1 MDARLIFVVSISPPL
16 IYSPH
21 RLSHACLRL
30 RAAYRHAFLA
40 ARFPRFIG
48 EARP

>member
-1 MDARLIFVVSISPPL
+1 MDARLMFVVSTSPPL
-16 IYSPH
+16 IYSSR

-30 RAAYRHAFLA
+30 RVAYQLAFLA
-40 ARFPRFIG
+40 VPFARFTG